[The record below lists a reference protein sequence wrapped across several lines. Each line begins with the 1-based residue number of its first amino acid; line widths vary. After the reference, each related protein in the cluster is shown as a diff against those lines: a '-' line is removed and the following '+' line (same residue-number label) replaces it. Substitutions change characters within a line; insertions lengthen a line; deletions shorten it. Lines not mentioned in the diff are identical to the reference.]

1 MKLNPQEGT
10 KHVFSEDI
18 PLIKSIG
25 HYPIPITEAKQMIK
39 NIDRLTG
46 MPETLAASNEN
57 DSKDFPIVAQ
67 TIPPSEPGKFTS
79 TAVGRN

>member
-1 MKLNPQEGT
+1 MKLNPQENT

-18 PLIKSIG
+18 PLITSRG
-25 HYPIPITEAKQMIK
+25 HYPIPIMEAKQTIK
-39 NIDRLTG
+39 IIDQLTG